1 VLKISNGQKLALGIA
16 TVLAVVLGAFFLKH
30 YLMLIITATIV
41 AFIFNPL
48 YQWLIKKGRTK
59 GSAAALTLVATFI
72 ALIIPIAFV
81 VTITTFQV
89 ISVSD
94 SLKSVHA
101 NTNVNELAQN
111 AINYVNHVL
120 NNIGISYQLT
130 EAGIREGV
138 STWLKS
144 VLDTFLASIATF
156 LGSFGSFVA
165 TFIIYI
171 YVFLSLLVN
180 QDKLTETFH
189 QLNPLG
195 REISKLYARR
205 IGLMTKAMVRGQFV
219 IATVQGFTDALLLY
233 IAGFKSMF
241 FFFFIILTILSI
253 IPLGGGVIVFPI
265 GFIMLFTGHI
275 WQGLLLILGHMFIV
289 GNEDNILRPKLV
301 PSEARLDPALTLLSV
316 FSGLAFFGFIG
327 IVLGPVIMIVIVT
340 TIQVYLEVF
349 KNIKRPTVLKP
360 DKNLVDKLKF
370 WQRDQKV
377 A

>member
-1 VLKISNGQKLALGIA
+1 MLKISQSQKQALSIA
-16 TVLAVVLGAFFLKH
+16 TVLAIIFGAFFLKH
-30 YLMLIITATIV
+30 YMMLIISATVV
-41 AFIFNPL
+41 AFVFNPL
-48 YQWLIKKGRTK
+48 YRWFMKKGRGK
-59 GSAAALTLVATFI
+59 GSAATLTLIATFI

-81 VTITTFQV
+81 ISITAFQLV
-89 ISVSD
+89 AVSEN
-94 SLKSVHA
+94 LKSAAV
-101 NTNVNELAQN
+101 NTDFSELFQN
-111 AINYVNHVL
+111 AINYINHLL
-120 NNIGISYQLT
+120 NNMGITYQLS
-130 EAGIREGV
+130 ESAIREGI

-144 VLDTFLASIATF
+144 VLDAFLASIATF
-156 LGSFGSFVA
+156 LGGIGSFVA

-171 YVFLSLLVN
+171 YVFLSILMN
-180 QDKLTETFH
+180 QDKLVETFH

-195 REISKLYARR
+195 KDISKLYARR

-233 IAGFKSMF
+233 IAGFKSTF
-241 FFFFIILTILSI
+241 FFFFVILTVLSI

-265 GFIMLFTGHI
+265 GFIMLLTGNI

-289 GNEDNILRPKLV
+289 GNEDNIMRPKLV

-327 IVLGPVIMIVIVT
+327 IVLGPVIMIVLVT

-349 KNIKRPTVLKP
+349 KNIKQPKILQS
-360 DKNLVDKLKF
+360 DKKLVDKLKF
-370 WQRDQKV
+370 WQKDSNP

>member
-1 VLKISNGQKLALGIA
+1 MIKVSLNQRRALGIA
-16 TVLAVVLGAFFLKH
+16 TVLAIILGTYFLKH

-41 AFIFNPL
+41 AFMFNPL
-48 YQWLIKKGRTK
+48 YNRLLKKGRSK
-59 GSAAALTLVATFI
+59 GSAAAITLIATFI

-81 VTITTFQV
+81 ATITTFQI
-89 ISVSD
+89 ISLTD
-94 SLKSVHA
+94 SLRSIHM
-101 NTNVNELAQN
+101 NTNVSELFQN
-111 AINYVNHVL
+111 AITYLNHML
-120 NNIGISYQLT
+120 DTIGVPYQLS
-130 EAGIREGV
+130 ESGIREGL
-138 STWLKS
+138 SSWLKS
-144 VLDTFLASIATF
+144 MLDAFLSNIAEF
-156 LGSFGSFVA
+156 LGGIGSFVA

-171 YVFLSLLVN
+171 YVFLSLLIN
-180 QDKLTETFH
+180 QDKLLDTFH

-195 REISKLYARR
+195 KEISHLYARR

-233 IAGFKSMF
+233 IAGFKSTF
-241 FFFFIILTILSI
+241 FFFFVILTILSI

-265 GFIMLFTGHI
+265 GFIMLLTGHV

-289 GNEDNILRPKLV
+289 GNEDNIMRPKLV

-327 IVLGPVIMIVIVT
+327 IVLGPVIMIVLVT

-349 KNIKRPTVLKP
+349 KKIKQPPAIDTEK
-360 DKNLVDKLKF
+360 KFVDKLKF
-370 WQRDQKV
+370 WRRSKQT